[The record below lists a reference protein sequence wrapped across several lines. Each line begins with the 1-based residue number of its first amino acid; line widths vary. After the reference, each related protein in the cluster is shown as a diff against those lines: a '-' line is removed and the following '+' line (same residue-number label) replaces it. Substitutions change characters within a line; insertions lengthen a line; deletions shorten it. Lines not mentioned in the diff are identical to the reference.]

1 MIKLLKMVPF
11 LLLTGCA
18 AVGPDWEAPT
28 TPLPVTFTDGSSTS
42 IDDVAYQ
49 AWWRDFNDPLLT
61 KLVERGFEQ
70 NLDILQ
76 AKERINEANA
86 KLRAKGI
93 NSVLSGSASFERLR
107 SGTEGQGTSISS
119 ESSLSAGFV
128 IDLFGGI
135 RREREA
141 AVANLA
147 AIQSNV
153 GTERL
158 AWLAELVADY
168 SNARYYQQALEL
180 TSNTISTRKE
190 TLEITKKELAAG
202 SSTQYELA
210 EAEAALQ
217 AAQAELPSYQAQFK
231 ATVFAIATLMDEPA
245 GPLMIEMQQTSPSLS
260 IPTSIISTGLPADLL
275 RNRPDVRYY
284 EAVLHQQVATV
295 GVDES
300 SLYPSISLN
309 GTVSNTDSVNGW
321 SFGPSISLGIFN
333 RGSLHAQ
340 HDAQVSVAKQAEIDW
355 RSSVRGAVEDVQV
368 AQSNFTLYQEQTE
381 LLSKAAAS
389 YGRALALGRNNYR
402 NGAMTLL
409 NLLDT
414 VRSEA
419 SAQINAAS
427 AHNSAVKEWA
437 SLQIAIGAGAGFSD
451 KKDEEKDGATPNTL
465 EVKQ

>member
-1 MIKLLKMVPF
+1 MIKLLKMAPF
-11 LLLTGCA
+11 LLLAGCA
-18 AVGPDWEAPT
+18 AVGPDWEVPT
-28 TPLPVTFTDGSSTS
+28 TPLPATFTDGNVAH
-42 IDDVAYQ
+42 IDDVAYR

-70 NLDILQ
+70 NLSILQ

-86 KLRAKGI
+86 KLRGKGI
-93 NSVLSGSASFERLR
+93 NSALSGSASFERLR
-107 SGTEGQGTSISS
+107 SGTEGQGSTISS
-119 ESSLSAGFV
+119 ESSLGASFV

-180 TSNTISTRKE
+180 TRDTIATRKE
-190 TLEITKKELAAG
+190 TLDITKKEVAAG
-202 SSTQYELA
+202 ASTQYELA
-210 EAEAALQ
+210 QAEAALQ

-231 ATVFAIATLMDEPA
+231 ATVFAIATLLDEPA
-245 GPLMIEMQQTSPSLS
+245 GPLMAEMQQTSQKLVM
-260 IPTSIISTGLPADLL
+260 PTGINIGVPADLL

-284 EAVLHQQVATV
+284 EAILHQQVATV

-333 RGSLHAQ
+333 RGALHAQ
-340 HDAQVSVAKQAEIDW
+340 RDAQVSVAKQAEIDW
-355 RSSVRGAVEDVQV
+355 RASVIGAVEDVQV

-381 LLSKAAAS
+381 LLNKAAAS

-409 NLLDT
+409 DLLDT

-427 AHNSAVKEWA
+427 VHNSAIKEWA

-451 KKDEEKDGATPNTL
+451 KKDEEKDVVTSNAI

>member
-1 MIKLLKMVPF
+1 MIKLLKMAPF
-11 LLLTGCA
+11 LLLAGCA
-18 AVGPDWEAPT
+18 AVGPDWDVPT
-28 TPLPVTFTDGSSTS
+28 TPLPATFTGGNVAH
-42 IDDVAYQ
+42 IDDVAYR
-49 AWWRDFNDPLLT
+49 AWWRDFNDSLLT

-70 NLDILQ
+70 NLSILQ

-86 KLRAKGI
+86 KLRGKGI
-93 NSVLSGSASFERLR
+93 NSALSGSANFERLR
-107 SGTEGQGTSISS
+107 SGTEGQGSTISS
-119 ESSLSAGFV
+119 ESSLGASFV

-168 SNARYYQQALEL
+168 SNARYYLQALEL
-180 TSNTISTRKE
+180 TRDTIATRKE
-190 TLEITKKELAAG
+190 TLEVTKKEVAVGA
-202 SSTQYELA
+202 STQYELA
-210 EAEAALQ
+210 QAEAALQ

-231 ATVFAIATLMDEPA
+231 ATVFAIATLLDEPA
-245 GPLMIEMQQTSPSLS
+245 EPLMAEMQQTSQKLVM
-260 IPTSIISTGLPADLL
+260 PTGINIGVPADLL

-284 EAVLHQQVATV
+284 EAILHQQVATV

-333 RGSLHAQ
+333 RGALHAQ

-355 RSSVRGAVEDVQV
+355 RASVIGAVEDVQV

-381 LLSKAAAS
+381 LLNKAAAS

-409 NLLDT
+409 DLLDT

-419 SAQINAAS
+419 SAQINAAY
-427 AHNSAVKEWA
+427 AHNSAIKEWA

-451 KKDEEKDGATPNTL
+451 KKDEEKDVATSNAI

>member
-1 MIKLLKMVPF
+1 MIKLLKMAPF
-11 LLLTGCA
+11 LLLAGCA
-18 AVGPDWEAPT
+18 AVGPDWEVPT
-28 TPLPVTFTDGSSTS
+28 TPLPATFTGGDATH
-42 IDDVAYQ
+42 IDDVAYR
-49 AWWRDFNDPLLT
+49 AWWRDFNDSLLT

-70 NLDILQ
+70 NLSILQ

-86 KLRAKGI
+86 KLRGKGI
-93 NSVLSGSASFERLR
+93 NSALSGSANFERLR
-107 SGTEGQGTSISS
+107 SGTEGQGSTISS
-119 ESSLSAGFV
+119 ESSLGASFV

-147 AIQSNV
+147 VIQSNV

-168 SNARYYQQALEL
+168 SNARYYLQALEL
-180 TSNTISTRKE
+180 TRDTIATRKE
-190 TLEITKKELAAG
+190 TLEVTKKEVAVGA
-202 SSTQYELA
+202 STQYELA
-210 EAEAALQ
+210 QAEAALQ

-231 ATVFAIATLMDEPA
+231 ATVFAIATLLDEPA
-245 GPLMIEMQQTSPSLS
+245 EPLMAEMQQTSQKLVM
-260 IPTSIISTGLPADLL
+260 PTGINIGVPADLL

-284 EAVLHQQVATV
+284 EAILHQQVATV

-333 RGSLHAQ
+333 RGALHAQ

-355 RSSVRGAVEDVQV
+355 RASVIGAVEDVQV

-381 LLSKAAAS
+381 LLNKAAAS

-409 NLLDT
+409 DLLDT

-419 SAQINAAS
+419 SAQINAAY
-427 AHNSAVKEWA
+427 AHNSAIKEWA

-451 KKDEEKDGATPNTL
+451 KKDEEKDVATSNAI

>member
-1 MIKLLKMVPF
+1 MIKLLKMAPF
-11 LLLTGCA
+11 LLLAGCA
-18 AVGPDWEAPT
+18 AVGPDWEVPT
-28 TPLPVTFTDGSSTS
+28 TPLPATFTGGDATH
-42 IDDVAYQ
+42 IDDVAYR
-49 AWWRDFNDPLLT
+49 AWWRDFNDSLLT

-70 NLDILQ
+70 NLSILQ

-86 KLRAKGI
+86 KLRGKGI
-93 NSVLSGSASFERLR
+93 NSALSGSANFERLR
-107 SGTEGQGTSISS
+107 SGTEGQGSTISS
-119 ESSLSAGFV
+119 ESSLGASFV

-168 SNARYYQQALEL
+168 SNARYYLQALEL
-180 TSNTISTRKE
+180 TRDTIATRKE
-190 TLEITKKELAAG
+190 TLEVTKKEVAVGA
-202 SSTQYELA
+202 STQYELA
-210 EAEAALQ
+210 QAEAALQ

-231 ATVFAIATLMDEPA
+231 ATVFAIATLLDEPA
-245 GPLMIEMQQTSPSLS
+245 EPLMAEMQQTSQKLVM
-260 IPTSIISTGLPADLL
+260 PTGINIGVPADLL

-284 EAVLHQQVATV
+284 EAILHQQVATV

-333 RGSLHAQ
+333 RGALHAQ

-355 RSSVRGAVEDVQV
+355 RASVIGAVEDVQV

-381 LLSKAAAS
+381 LLNKAAAS

-409 NLLDT
+409 DLLDT

-419 SAQINAAS
+419 SAQINAAY
-427 AHNSAVKEWA
+427 AHNSAIKEWA

-451 KKDEEKDGATPNTL
+451 KKDEEKDVATSNAI